1 MKIIDLHCD
10 TISHLYK
17 TGGSLLQNQ
26 AQYDIERARSAN
38 VCLQFFALFTM
49 PADSNTCLRQI
60 LKQMEKFFGEMER
73 NPAHMYHLT
82 NRNDLLEKD
91 KLNKLGCV
99 LHLEG
104 AECLGTDIEILRL
117 LYHWGLRS
125 MGLTWNPRNLLADGG
140 GEGENAGGLSRKGR
154 EVVRE
159 MERLGIMLDLSHIS
173 PKSYF
178 EAMDLYSKPV
188 LVTHANARTLCPHWR
203 NLDDTQLR
211 VLAEHGGVIGIT
223 QVADFIR
230 EEHASIDDMLNH
242 IVYIANLIGVE
253 HVALGSDFDGADN
266 MVISDV
272 KGYAK
277 FPELLVLKGFGPTE
291 IEMIL
296 SSNALRVIMEII

>member
-1 MKIIDLHCD
+1 MKIVDLHCD

-26 AQYDIERARSAN
+26 AQYDIERARSAK

-60 LKQMEKFFGEMER
+60 LKQMEKFLGEMGR
-73 NPAHMYHLT
+73 NPEHVYHIT
-82 NRNDLLEKD
+82 NRNDWLEED
-91 KLNKLGCV
+91 KLDKLGCI

-117 LYHWGLRS
+117 LYHGGLRS
-125 MGLTWNPRNLLADGG
+125 MGLTWNHRNLLADGG
-140 GEGENAGGLSRKGR
+140 GEGDNAGGLSRKGR
-154 EVVRE
+154 EVLRE
-159 MERLGIMLDLSHIS
+159 MERLGIMLDLSHIA

-178 EAMDLYSKPV
+178 EALDLYSKPV
-188 LVTHANARTLCPHWR
+188 LVTHANTQALCPHWR

-211 VLAEHGGVIGIT
+211 VLAEHGGVLGIT

-230 EEHASIDDMLNH
+230 EGQASIDDMLNH
-242 IVYIANLIGVE
+242 IVYAADLIGVE

-266 MVISDV
+266 MVIGNV
-272 KGYAK
+272 KGYAEL
-277 FPELLVLKGFGPTE
+277 PELLAGKGFTPTE
-291 IEMIL
+291 TEMIL
-296 SSNALRVIMEII
+296 SGNALRVIMEII